1 MDRCSSMQGDF
12 HLNGEIEILTH
23 TVEAR
28 TIYVGKSDIPP
39 EKYV

>member
-1 MDRCSSMQGDF
+1 MQGDF
-12 HLNGEIEILTH
+12 HLNGEIEIVTH
-23 TVEAR
+23 TVEAL

>member
-23 TVEAR
+23 TVKAL
-28 TIYVGKSDIPP
+28 TIYMNQIFLP
-39 EKYV
+39 EKYM